1 MIIDVHKNDNQV
13 VPGGGQPWSL
23 QAFGCGHKG
32 SKITLPV
39 DLINSEAGRLAFLIM
54 MLINDHEKTLPKNDP
69 EMTQFD
75 DNRRHKYEQ

>member
-1 MIIDVHKNDNQV
+1 MIMIQYHLTLLSIMIIDVHQDDDQV

-39 DLINSEAGRLAFLIM
+39 DLINSQGGLTFLM
-54 MLINDHEKTLPKNDP
+54 MTSINDHD
-69 EMTQFD
+69 MT
-75 DNRRHKYEQ
+75 